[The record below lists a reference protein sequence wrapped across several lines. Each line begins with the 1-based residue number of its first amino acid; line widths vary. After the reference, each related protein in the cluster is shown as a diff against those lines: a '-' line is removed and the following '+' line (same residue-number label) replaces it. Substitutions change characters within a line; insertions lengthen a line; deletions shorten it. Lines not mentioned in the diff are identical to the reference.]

1 MTSMIFSRR
10 SALAATLACLLLT
23 TPSKAQDWPRARHI
37 TAIIPFAAGSSTD
50 IIARAVLE
58 EVARQIGQSIVVEN
72 RPGASGTIGANAVA
86 KAAPD
91 GYTLLVHSSSH
102 TVVPST
108 FTQLPYNVEQD
119 FTPVAALANIPNVVV
134 ANSKKGYKTLQDLI
148 AAAKKDP
155 GKLNYASAGVGSA
168 THLAVERMKQSAGL
182 EAQHV
187 PFRGSSEA
195 LTEVIAERIDF
206 YAAPVNTA
214 VQFIKEGQLTPLAV
228 SSARRAAALPDVPT
242 TTEAGLRNSD
252 YEFWIGAFLPGQAP
266 KEIVERLHGVIFK
279 ALATPSLEKRFAD
292 LGAEPMRF
300 SPEEFKAQVK
310 RQVEENAALVKAAG
324 IKPN

>member
-1 MTSMIFSRR
+1 MSSMLVSRR
-10 SALAATLACLLLT
+10 SALAASLACLLLAT
-23 TPSKAQDWPRARHI
+23 AARAQDWPTARHL
-37 TAIIPFAAGSSTD
+37 TAIIPFGAGSSTD
-50 IIARAVLE
+50 IIARVVLE
-58 EVARQIGQSIVVEN
+58 EVSRQIGQSIVVEN

-91 GYTLLVHSSSH
+91 GYTILVHSSSH

-108 FTQLPYNVEQD
+108 FTKLPYSVEQD

-134 ANSKKGYKTLQDLI
+134 ANPKRGYKTLQDLVDD
-148 AAAKKDP
+148 ARRNP
-155 GKLNYASAGVGSA
+155 GRLNYASAGVGSA
-168 THLAVERMKQSAGL
+168 THLAVERLKQSAGI

-187 PFRGSSEA
+187 PFKGSSEA

-214 VQFIKEGQLTPLAV
+214 VQFIKEGQLTALAI

-242 TTEAGLRNSD
+242 ALEAGLRDSD
-252 YEFWIGAFLPGQAP
+252 YEFWIGAFLPGQTP
-266 KEIVERLHGVIFK
+266 KEIVDRLHAAIFR
-279 ALATPSLEKRFAD
+279 ALATPGLEKRFAD
-292 LGAEPMRF
+292 LGAEPMKM
-300 SPEEFKAQVK
+300 SPEQFKAQV
-310 RQVEENAALVKAAG
+310 RREVEGNAVLVKAAG

>member
-1 MTSMIFSRR
+1 V
-10 SALAATLACLLLT
+10 
-23 TPSKAQDWPRARHI
+23 
-37 TAIIPFAAGSSTD
+37 
-50 IIARAVLE
+50 VLE
-58 EVARQIGQSIVVEN
+58 EVSRQIGQSIVVEN

-91 GYTLLVHSSSH
+91 GYTILVHSSSH

-108 FTQLPYNVEQD
+108 FTKLPYSVEQD

-134 ANSKKGYKTLQDLI
+134 ANPKKGYKTLQDLVDD
-148 AAAKKDP
+148 ARRNP
-155 GKLNYASAGVGSA
+155 GRLNYASAGVGSA
-168 THLAVERMKQSAGL
+168 THLAVERLKQSAGI

-187 PFRGSSEA
+187 PFKGSSEA

-214 VQFIKEGQLTPLAV
+214 VQFIKEGQLTALAV

-242 TTEAGLRNSD
+242 TIEAGLRDSD
-252 YEFWIGAFLPGQAP
+252 YEFWIGAFLPGQTS
-266 KEIVERLHGVIFK
+266 KEIVDRLHAAIFK
-279 ALATPSLEKRFAD
+279 ALATPGLEKRFHD
-292 LGAEPMRF
+292 LGAEPMKM
-300 SPEEFKAQVK
+300 SPEQFKAQV
-310 RQVEENAALVKAAG
+310 RREVEGNAVLVKAAG